1 MSVALLVSRGAFLT
15 LAGVAC
21 HLWRCLALL
30 VFYLALFGVACL
42 CWRCFFLAV
51 IMMVG
56 WILFYSSLF
65 HSDVERKVCKCFSL
79 VASLENLASVT
90 GFAGSSCSFLI
101 ANALSVHLLARW
113 VGR

>member
-1 MSVALLVSRGAFLT
+1 
-15 LAGVAC
+15 
-21 HLWRCLALL
+21 
-30 VFYLALFGVACL
+30 
-42 CWRCFFLAV
+42 
-51 IMMVG
+51 MMVG

-101 ANALSVHLLARW
+101 ANALSVHLLAQSGSRVGDGVRDQ
-113 VGR
+113 VGRDSVGLFFYNLLNMFF

>member
-1 MSVALLVSRGAFLT
+1 
-15 LAGVAC
+15 
-21 HLWRCLALL
+21 
-30 VFYLALFGVACL
+30 
-42 CWRCFFLAV
+42 
-51 IMMVG
+51 MMVG

-101 ANALSVHLLARW
+101 ANALSVHLLAQW
-113 VGR
+113 VTESAWTFMSRAGRSCLAKGEMGLGRGVLSPGWVARG